1 MMFSHLSFIRKMDDE
16 VLGSDGD
23 YWRKFVEGFTKFM
36 SDRPEQVSL
45 KIDKEHEVY
54 LINIFDGSSEER
66 TSPYP
71 CEHIGSFLKKLG
83 TRRVFS
89 KAKEILNGCR
99 IDIQRGTKNKTR
111 IHFHESSSILSTL
124 ANTIPQSDLDFMDG
138 VNISPVSAS
147 AIEEEQ
153 IQDDTTLVTFCHGY
167 WQSIALDMHHGD
179 IRVVA
184 GHLKSDQS
192 FDFCKLGIALKRVDD
207 PSRPFELH
215 STNCNGNIVG
225 KGHKF
230 FESEVR
236 RYCCDHC
243 NRKRTSSSYR
253 DNVSKLEKIKSDL
266 EGDVFSKFLVKD
278 GVFTSD
284 NSIRALSRI
293 DLISLILGY
302 FKGIFLFLL
311 IFIVIR

>member
-1 MMFSHLSFIRKMDDE
+1 MGDQM
-16 VLGSDGD
+16 LGTDGD
-23 YWRKFVEGFTKFM
+23 YWRKFVEAFTRFM
-36 SDRPEQVSL
+36 SDRPKSESL

-54 LINIFDGSSEER
+54 LYKILDGSSEER
-66 TSPYP
+66 TSLYP
-71 CEHIGSFLKKLG
+71 CEAIGSFLKQLG
-83 TRRVFS
+83 KS
-89 KAKEILNGCR
+89 KGTISVKAALNGCR
-99 IDIQRGTKNKTR
+99 IVIQRGTKHKAR
-111 IHFHESSSILSTL
+111 IHFHECSSTL
-124 ANTIPQSDLDFMDG
+124 IDLAKQTITLSDLDFMDG

-192 FDFCKLGIALKRVDD
+192 FDFGKLGIALKRVDD

-253 DNVSKLEKIKSDL
+253 DNVSKLENIKSDL
-266 EGDVFSKFLVKD
+266 EGDVFSNFLVKD